1 MFRLNPL
8 SLNGTWVMVSL
19 SYWDNRNIYI
29 LSSATHLHAPV
40 SRWEVSNGSRSIFP
54 LLSSLNKVLK
64 EKNESRRPHFIS
76 YLLWTQLR
84 QHRTQWRNV
93 DVRKQWASEWRI
105 AVIAH
110 GAKGTGRLRN
120 KIRFENSSLSIVRRS
135 MNTNNVYYGAA
146 ACLLCWTGA
155 RLKTPREIISH
166 NDTLANN
173 EGKNFAS
180 GKFKKAFFI
189 RWRI

>member
-1 MFRLNPL
+1 MFRFKPAL
-8 SLNGTWVMVSL
+8 VERDVSYGVSFVL
-19 SYWDNRNIYI
+19 GQSEHLY
-29 LSSATHLHAPV
+29 SVFCHPSARSCFSHWKV
-40 SRWEVSNGSRSIFP
+40 WNGSRSIFP

-120 KIRFENSSLSIVRRS
+120 KIRSENTSLSIVRRS
-135 MNTNNVYYGAA
+135 MNTNNDYYGAS

-155 RLKTPREIISH
+155 RLKTSREIISH

-173 EGKNFAS
+173 GGGKTLLQ
-180 GKFKKAFFI
+180 
-189 RWRI
+189 